1 MLMLVLFCSGLAEL
15 QYLGSVPFTA
25 PAYFGQRQ
33 HRRTI
38 SPTSYP
44 PVLNAVFSLSCQLLR
59 NYRVT
64 QGDHSESLR

>member
-1 MLMLVLFCSGLAEL
+1 MFMLVLFCSGLAEL

-44 PVLNAVFSLSCQLLR
+44 PSEMQFSACHVSYLE
-59 NYRVT
+59 T
-64 QGDHSESLR
+64 TE